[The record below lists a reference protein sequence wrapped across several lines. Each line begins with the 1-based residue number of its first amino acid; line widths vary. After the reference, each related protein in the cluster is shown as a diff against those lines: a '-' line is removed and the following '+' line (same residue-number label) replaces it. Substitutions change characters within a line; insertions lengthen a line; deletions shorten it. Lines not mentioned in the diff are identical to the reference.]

1 MSSRIEQAAQ
11 ALVTL
16 LEADGSFDVM
26 RNHDVPVDF
35 VSETRPLLNVVD
47 GPISTVFADAVRA
60 EHTVTLYLDGYVT
73 AATSSALDLDALLA
87 PVWAV
92 VLGHPRLGAS
102 EPYLSWDVQVGEE
115 ISRELAAEA
124 GKPVQSFRMP
134 IAMRINTTHAD
145 LTVAA

>member
-1 MSSRIEQAAQ
+1 MSSRIAQATA

-16 LEADGSFDVM
+16 LAADGSFDVT

-47 GPISTVFADAVRA
+47 GPIRSSFRDAVLV
-60 EHTVTLYLDGYVT
+60 EHSVTVYLDGYVT
-73 AATSSALDLDALLA
+73 AATATALDLDALLS
-87 PVWAV
+87 PVWGI
-92 VLGHPRLGAS
+92 VLANPRLGS
-102 EPYLSWDVQVGEE
+102 GEPYLSWDVQVGEE

-134 IAMRINTTHAD
+134 VEMRINTAHSD
-145 LTVAA
+145 LSVAA